1 MGQDLWAKFEPP
13 PARPMR
19 LQKRRLWICLN
30 GDGTGSIFTST
41 LVEPMR
47 AVEPGSLPTSLL
59 YVVGRLRGMSSDLH
73 TGDVSPLCLVKA
85 ACQGQGRWSGL
96 VGQLSNS

>member
-13 PARPMR
+13 VR

-47 AVEPGSLPTSLL
+47 AMEPGSLPTSLL

-73 TGDVSPLCLVKA
+73 TGDVSPPCLVKA
-85 ACQGQGRWSGL
+85 ACQGQGRLSGL